1 MIGLDTNVLVR
12 YITQDDDKQAALAN
26 SLIESL
32 DDASPGFVTLVSVVE
47 LNWVLESA
55 YNFTRQ
61 QFVEVMQALLTVDAI
76 KLDRAAV
83 VASAV
88 RVYSASKA
96 DFSDCL
102 IERLSTGTGC
112 ERTMTFDKAAAK
124 TAGMVL
130 IEGG

>member
-12 YITQDDDKQAALAN
+12 YITQDDNKQAALAN

-32 DDASPGFVTLVSVVE
+32 NDLSPGYVTLVTVVE
-47 LNWVLESA
+47 LSWVLESA

-61 QFVEVMQALLTVDAI
+61 QFAEVMQTLITVDTI
-76 KLDRAAV
+76 RIDRAAV

-88 RVYSASKA
+88 RIYLASKA

-102 IERLSTGTGC
+102 IERLSANAGC

-124 TAGMVL
+124 FAGMIL
-130 IEGG
+130 IT

>member
-12 YITQDDDKQAALAN
+12 YITQDDKRQAALAN

-32 DDASPGFVTLVSVVE
+32 DDASPGFVTLVTVVE
-47 LNWVLESA
+47 LSWVLESA

-61 QFVEVMQALLTVDAI
+61 QFAEVIQTLMTVDTI

-88 RVYSASKA
+88 RVYAASKA

-102 IERLSTGTGC
+102 IERLSASAGC
-112 ERTMTFDKAAAK
+112 EQTMTFDKAAAK
-124 TAGMVL
+124 MAGMVL
-130 IEGG
+130 IG

>member
-12 YITQDDDKQAALAN
+12 YITQDDKRQAGLAN

-32 DDASPGFVTLVSVVE
+32 DDASPGFVTLVTVVE
-47 LNWVLESA
+47 LSWVLESA

-61 QFVEVMQALLTVDAI
+61 QFAEVMQTLMTVDTI

-88 RVYSASKA
+88 RVYAGSKA

-102 IERLSTGTGC
+102 IERLCASAGC
-112 ERTMTFDKAAAK
+112 EKTMTFDRAAAK
-124 TAGMVL
+124 MTGMVL
-130 IEGG
+130 LE

>member
-12 YITQDDDKQAALAN
+12 YITQDDKKQAALAN

-32 DDASPGFVTLVSVVE
+32 DDASPGFVTLITVVE
-47 LNWVLESA
+47 LSWVLESV

-61 QFVEVMQALLTVDAI
+61 QFAEVMQTLMTVDTI

-88 RVYSASKA
+88 RIYSGSKA

-102 IERLSTGTGC
+102 IERLSASAGC
-112 ERTMTFDKAAAK
+112 ERTMTFDKAAARM
-124 TAGMVL
+124 AGMVL
-130 IEGG
+130 IG

>member
-12 YITQDDDKQAALAN
+12 YITQDDKRQAALAN

-32 DDASPGFVTLVSVVE
+32 DDASPGFVTLITMVE
-47 LNWVLESA
+47 LSWVLESA

-61 QFVEVMQALLTVDAI
+61 QFAEVMQTLMTVDTI

-83 VASAV
+83 VASSV
-88 RVYSASKA
+88 RMYAASKA

-102 IERLSTGTGC
+102 IERLSASAGC
-112 ERTMTFDKAAAK
+112 EQTMTFNKAAAK
-124 TAGMVL
+124 MAGMVL
-130 IEGG
+130 LG

>member
-12 YITQDDDKQAALAN
+12 YITQDDKRQAGLAN

-32 DDASPGFVTLVSVVE
+32 DDASPGFVTLVTVVE
-47 LNWVLESA
+47 LSWVLESA

-61 QFVEVMQALLTVDAI
+61 QFAEVMQTLMTVDTI

-88 RVYSASKA
+88 RVYAGSKA

-102 IERLSTGTGC
+102 IERLSASAGC
-112 ERTMTFDKAAAK
+112 EQTMTFDKAAAK
-124 TAGMVL
+124 MTGMVL
-130 IEGG
+130 IT

>member
-12 YITQDDDKQAALAN
+12 YITQDDKRQAALAN

-32 DDASPGFVTLVSVVE
+32 DDASPGFVTLVTVVE
-47 LNWVLESA
+47 LSWVLESA

-61 QFVEVMQALLTVDAI
+61 QFAEVMQTLMTVDTI

-88 RVYSASKA
+88 RIYAGSKA

-102 IERLSTGTGC
+102 IERLSASAGC
-112 ERTMTFDKAAAK
+112 EQTMTFDKAAAK
-124 TAGMVL
+124 MAGMVL
-130 IEGG
+130 IT

>member
-1 MIGLDTNVLVR
+1 VIGLDTNVLVR
-12 YITQDDDKQAALAN
+12 YITQDDNKQAALAN
-26 SLIESL
+26 ALIENL
-32 DDASPGFVTLVSVVE
+32 DDASPGFVTLVTLVE
-47 LNWVLESA
+47 LSWVLESA

-61 QFVEVMQALLTVDAI
+61 QFAEVMQTLMTVDTI

-88 RVYSASKA
+88 RVYAASKA

-102 IERLSTGTGC
+102 IERLSANAGC

-124 TAGMVL
+124 MAGMIL
-130 IEGG
+130 LK

>member
-1 MIGLDTNVLVR
+1 VIGLDTNVLVR
-12 YITQDDDKQAALAN
+12 YITQDDNKQAALAN
-26 SLIESL
+26 ALIESL
-32 DDASPGFVTLVSVVE
+32 DDASLGFVTLVTVVE
-47 LNWVLESA
+47 LSWVLESA

-61 QFVEVMQALLTVDAI
+61 QFAEVMQTLMAVDTI

-88 RVYSASKA
+88 RMYAVSNA

-102 IERLSTGTGC
+102 IERLSASAGC

-124 TAGMVL
+124 MAGMVL
-130 IEGG
+130 LK

>member
-12 YITQDDDKQAALAN
+12 YITQDDDAQAALAN

-32 DDASPGFVTLVSVVE
+32 DEASPGFLSLVSVVE
-47 LNWVLESA
+47 LSWVLESA

-61 QFVEVMQALLTVDAI
+61 QFAEVMQTLLTVDAI

-102 IERLSTGTGC
+102 IERLSASAGC
-112 ERTMTFDKAAAK
+112 DRTMTFDKAAAK

-130 IEGG
+130 IA

>member
-12 YITQDDDKQAALAN
+12 YITQDDKKQAALVN

-32 DDASPGFVTLVSVVE
+32 DDASPGFVTLVTVVE
-47 LNWVLESA
+47 LSWVLESA

-61 QFVEVMQALLTVDAI
+61 QFAEVVQTLMTVDTI

-88 RVYSASKA
+88 RVYAGSKA

-102 IERLSTGTGC
+102 IERLCASAGC
-112 ERTMTFDKAAAK
+112 EKTMTFDRVAAK
-124 TAGMVL
+124 MTGMVL
-130 IEGG
+130 LE

>member
-12 YITQDDDKQAALAN
+12 YITQDDNKQAALATA
-26 SLIESL
+26 LIENL
-32 DDASPGFVTLVSVVE
+32 DDASPGFVTLVTAVE
-47 LNWVLESA
+47 LSWVLESA

-61 QFVEVMQALLTVDAI
+61 QFAEVMQTLMAIDAI

-88 RVYSASKA
+88 RMYAASKA

-102 IERLSTGTGC
+102 IERLCASAGC

-124 TAGMVL
+124 MARMVL
-130 IEGG
+130 LK